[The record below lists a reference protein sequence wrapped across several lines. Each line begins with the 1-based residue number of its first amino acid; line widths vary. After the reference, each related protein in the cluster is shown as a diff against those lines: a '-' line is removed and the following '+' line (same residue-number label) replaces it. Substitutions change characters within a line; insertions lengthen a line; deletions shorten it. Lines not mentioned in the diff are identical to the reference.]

1 MLDSE
6 LIYEKE
12 IVPNVSSHVI
22 NAIRKGIEDK
32 EFVEKMLDI
41 LSSYKF
47 DVGSTDFHLFIFV
60 GFKSNTFLFKLVDTK
75 RKFRDNRGIELL
87 MDCCDRYNELGK
99 KIVNCIA
106 ITLEDDGT

>member
-47 DVGSTDFHLFIFV
+47 DVGSINFHFIYF
-60 GFKSNTFLFKLVDTK
+60 S
-75 RKFRDNRGIELL
+75 
-87 MDCCDRYNELGK
+87 
-99 KIVNCIA
+99 
-106 ITLEDDGT
+106 